1 MTTVIAVCLL
11 LLLAYI
17 FDITSSKTRVPSVV
31 LLLLLGFTVKVL
43 TNYFVIDIPDLNP
56 ILPILGTIG
65 LILIVLE
72 GSLELDI
79 NKSKLGLIYKA
90 SVIAVIPMIIFCIG
104 LAYLFKHISGASLKI
119 CLANAIP
126 FAVISSA
133 IAIPSAKNL
142 SVKFKEFITYESSLS
157 DIVGVIFFNFIVLN
171 EFISMQSVNIF
182 IIELIYVLII
192 SIVATIGLAY
202 LLSRIK
208 HSVKSVPIIL
218 IIVLIYTFA
227 KELHLPALVLI
238 LVFGLLLGN
247 FEEISK
253 LKLKFMEKINFG
265 LLGKEIHKFQELTSE
280 ITFLI
285 RALFFLVF
293 GFLIDLAEVLN
304 VQTLLWAF
312 IITISIF
319 LLRAIFLMLLRLPTS
334 PLFYFAPRGLI
345 TILLFLSIPIK
356 DKISIVNESL
366 IIQVIILTAFIMM
379 FGLIF
384 YKNNEAEEVIEAN
397 CSNDSH
403 GKEVQP
409 QAPQKQVP
417 LSEQIS

>member
-11 LLLAYI
+11 LLLAYV

-43 TNYFVIDIPDLNP
+43 TKYFAIEVPDLNP

-79 NKSKLGLIYKA
+79 NKSKIGLIFK
-90 SVIAVIPMIIFCIG
+90 SSLIAIIPMIILCAG
-104 LAYLFKHISGASLKI
+104 LAYLIKHISGASLKT

-133 IAIPSAKNL
+133 IAIPSARNL
-142 SVKFKEFITYESSLS
+142 SLKYKEFIIYESSLS

-171 EFISMQSVNIF
+171 EFISMQTVNLF
-182 IIELIYVLII
+182 IIEFIYVLII
-192 SIVATIGLAY
+192 SIIATLGLAY

-208 HSVKSVPIIL
+208 HNVKSVPIIL
-218 IIVLIYTFA
+218 IIVLIYTLA

-247 FEEISK
+247 FNEISK
-253 LKLKFMEKINFG
+253 LKLKFMEKLNFG
-265 LLGKEIHKFQELTSE
+265 LLENEVHKFQELTSE

-293 GFLIDLAEVLN
+293 GFLIDLAKVLN
-304 VQTLLWAF
+304 TQTLLWAS

-319 LLRAIFLMLLRLPTS
+319 LLRAIFLKLLRMPTS

-345 TILLFLSIPIK
+345 TILLFLSIPVK
-356 DKISIVNESL
+356 DKLSIVNESL
-366 IIQVIILTAFIMM
+366 IIQVIIITAFIMM

-384 YKNNEAEEVIEAN
+384 YKKKVGEEPIEAKDTVHDHN
-397 CSNDSH
+397 
-403 GKEVQP
+403 KENY
-409 QAPQKQVP
+409 
-417 LSEQIS
+417 L